1 MKKVQKLLTALTA
14 AALLAVGFG
23 TAASAETLAYPIKVY
38 GDDKSGAAMNQ
49 GTWDQFYTSGYYVY
63 FQIDFNVKCTFETSM
78 VNQQVTGDADLKPGA
93 NTKIK
98 FNGKTVKQLNDS
110 LGDSYGIMIA
120 YEPNDDK
127 NLRMSVWIGGARGE
141 LFNKD
146 LYDTFTVEI
155 LEGLKVPGEGYAKGN
170 GKVGNASPAKYKLSI
185 ADLEYGKQTSN
196 PNYNQDKAD
205 WVKPLFENLK
215 SKWEKV
221 SGANP
226 PGGQT
231 QTPTKPATTATP
243 KTEGPAKTQTPGKTE
258 TTTTAASSDTT
269 AATQD
274 TNPTEGPADTTAA
287 PETTAANSS
296 AQPTGGEEGSSN
308 VLPIVLIV
316 IGVLLVGGAVT
327 AFLLLRR
334 RQTPTDNDPQ
344 E

>member
-170 GKVGNASPAKYKLSI
+170 GKVVNASPAKYKLSI

-196 PNYNQDKAD
+196 PNYNQD
-205 WVKPLFENLK
+205 
-215 SKWEKV
+215 
-221 SGANP
+221 
-226 PGGQT
+226 
-231 QTPTKPATTATP
+231 
-243 KTEGPAKTQTPGKTE
+243 
-258 TTTTAASSDTT
+258 
-269 AATQD
+269 
-274 TNPTEGPADTTAA
+274 
-287 PETTAANSS
+287 
-296 AQPTGGEEGSSN
+296 
-308 VLPIVLIV
+308 
-316 IGVLLVGGAVT
+316 
-327 AFLLLRR
+327 
-334 RQTPTDNDPQ
+334 
-344 E
+344 

>member
-63 FQIDFNVKCTFETSM
+63 FQIDFNVTCTFETSM

-120 YEPNDDK
+120 YEPIDDK

-170 GKVGNASPAKYKLSI
+170 GKVVNASPAKYKLSI

-205 WVKPLFENLK
+205 WVKPLFEDLK

-231 QTPTKPATTATP
+231 QTPTKPTTATT
-243 KTEGPAKTQTPGKTE
+243 KTEGTTKPQTPGKTE

-296 AQPTGGEEGSSN
+296 AQPTDGEEGSSN

-334 RQTPTDNDPQ
+334 RQAPTDNDPQ

>member
-170 GKVGNASPAKYKLSI
+170 GKVVNASPAKYKLSI

-196 PNYNQDKAD
+196 PNYNQDTAD
-205 WVKPLFENLK
+205 WVKPLFENQK

-221 SGANP
+221 SGAHP

-231 QTPTKPATTATP
+231 QIPTKPTTATT
-243 KTEGPAKTQTPGKTE
+243 KTEGTTKPQTPGKTE

-269 AATQD
+269 AVTQD

-334 RQTPTDNDPQ
+334 RQTPTDNAPQ

>member
-170 GKVGNASPAKYKLSI
+170 GKVVNASPAKYKLSI

-221 SGANP
+221 SGADP

-231 QTPTKPATTATP
+231 QIPTKPTTATTKP
-243 KTEGPAKTQTPGKTE
+243 EGTTQPQTPGKTE

-269 AATQD
+269 AVTQD

-334 RQTPTDNDPQ
+334 RQTPTDNAPQ

>member
-63 FQIDFNVKCTFETSM
+63 FQIDFNVTCTFETSM

-170 GKVGNASPAKYKLSI
+170 GKVVNASPAKYKLSI

-205 WVKPLFENLK
+205 WVKPLFEDLK

-231 QTPTKPATTATP
+231 QTPTKPTTATT
-243 KTEGPAKTQTPGKTE
+243 KTEGTTKPQTPGKTE

-296 AQPTGGEEGSSN
+296 AQPTDGEEGSSN

-327 AFLLLRR
+327 GLPSAS
-334 RQTPTDNDPQ
+334 PPSGTDGQ
-344 E
+344 

>member
-1 MKKVQKLLTALTA
+1 
-14 AALLAVGFG
+14 
-23 TAASAETLAYPIKVY
+23 
-38 GDDKSGAAMNQ
+38 
-49 GTWDQFYTSGYYVY
+49 
-63 FQIDFNVKCTFETSM
+63 M

-170 GKVGNASPAKYKLSI
+170 GKVVNASPAKYKLSI

-205 WVKPLFENLK
+205 WVKPLFEDLK

-231 QTPTKPATTATP
+231 QTPTKPTTATT
-243 KTEGPAKTQTPGKTE
+243 KTEGTTKPQTPGKTE

-296 AQPTGGEEGSSN
+296 AQPTDGEEGSSN

-334 RQTPTDNDPQ
+334 RQAPTDNDPQ

>member
-14 AALLAVGFG
+14 AVLLAVGFG

-170 GKVGNASPAKYKLSI
+170 GKVVNASPAKYKLSI

-221 SGANP
+221 SGA
-226 PGGQT
+226 
-231 QTPTKPATTATP
+231 KPATTATP

-308 VLPIVLIV
+308 VLPTVLIV

>member
-63 FQIDFNVKCTFETSM
+63 FQIDFNVTCTFETSM

-170 GKVGNASPAKYKLSI
+170 GKVVNASPAKYKLSI

-205 WVKPLFENLK
+205 WVKPLFEDLK

-231 QTPTKPATTATP
+231 QTPTKPTTATT
-243 KTEGPAKTQTPGKTE
+243 KTEGTTKPQTPGKTE

-287 PETTAANSS
+287 PGNHRGQLLGSADRWGRRLIECAAYRTDCHRRAACGRRGHRLPS
-296 AQPTGGEEGSSN
+296 ASPPSG
-308 VLPIVLIV
+308 
-316 IGVLLVGGAVT
+316 
-327 AFLLLRR
+327 
-334 RQTPTDNDPQ
+334 TDGQ
-344 E
+344 

>member
-23 TAASAETLAYPIKVY
+23 TAASAETLAYPITVY

-63 FQIDFNVKCTFETSM
+63 FQIDFNVKGTFETSM

-170 GKVGNASPAKYKLSI
+170 GKVVNASPAKYKLSI

-231 QTPTKPATTATP
+231 QIPTKPTTATT
-243 KTEGPAKTQTPGKTE
+243 KTEGTTKPQTPGKTE

-269 AATQD
+269 AVTQD

-334 RQTPTDNDPQ
+334 RQTPTDNAPQ

>member
-1 MKKVQKLLTALTA
+1 
-14 AALLAVGFG
+14 
-23 TAASAETLAYPIKVY
+23 
-38 GDDKSGAAMNQ
+38 
-49 GTWDQFYTSGYYVY
+49 
-63 FQIDFNVKCTFETSM
+63 M

-170 GKVGNASPAKYKLSI
+170 GKVVNASPAKYKLSI

-243 KTEGPAKTQTPGKTE
+243 KTEGPAKTQIPGKTE

>member
-63 FQIDFNVKCTFETSM
+63 FQIDFNVTCTFETSM

-170 GKVGNASPAKYKLSI
+170 GKVVNASPAKYKLSI

-205 WVKPLFENLK
+205 WVKPLFEDLK

-226 PGGQT
+226 PGGQ
-231 QTPTKPATTATP
+231 KPTTATT
-243 KTEGPAKTQTPGKTE
+243 KTEGTTKPQTPGKTE

-296 AQPTGGEEGSSN
+296 AQPTDGEEGSSN

-334 RQTPTDNDPQ
+334 RQAPTDNDPQ